1 MQHKCRVWHRLSHY
15 HSGNSAICSSYG
27 RRDSSTQQ
35 LARGHGD
42 HSSMC
47 SMVYRM
53 VRSHYARKDQ
63 CKRAGVVL
71 LPTRKGR

>member
-1 MQHKCRVWHRLSHY
+1 MQHKCKVWHRPSHY

-35 LARGHGD
+35 ARVHLD
-42 HSSMC
+42 HSSMY

-53 VRSHYARKDQ
+53 GRSHYVLKDQ
-63 CKRAGVVL
+63 CKRAGEVL
-71 LPTRKGR
+71 LPPRKLS